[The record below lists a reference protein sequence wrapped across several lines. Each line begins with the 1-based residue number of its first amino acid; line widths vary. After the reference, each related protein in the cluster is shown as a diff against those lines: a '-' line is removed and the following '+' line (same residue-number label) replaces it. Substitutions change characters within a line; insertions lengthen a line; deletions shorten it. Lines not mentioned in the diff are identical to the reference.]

1 MIKKIGL
8 KFTVAFGA
16 IVVGIFSVW
25 LSFGVKPPDPL
36 SVPPQPVSTEN
47 TVPLVPGFV
56 ESKSGKVLLRSKGF
70 EQAKDLFAKFE
81 LVNDTAQP
89 IAYVSY
95 SYYNFKD
102 KDKFCKLAVRQE
114 FAETRG
120 DLSECVYAPK
130 VYLQALGPG
139 DTATFSVGKWDVK
152 TLVKLEAIQPEI
164 TTHVGFEIF
173 KGQDGEKEIVWSDE
187 FTFPRTL
194 D

>member
-16 IVVGIFSVW
+16 VVVGIFSVW

-95 SYYNFKD
+95 SY
-102 KDKFCKLAVRQE
+102 
-114 FAETRG
+114 
-120 DLSECVYAPK
+120 
-130 VYLQALGPG
+130 
-139 DTATFSVGKWDVK
+139 
-152 TLVKLEAIQPEI
+152 
-164 TTHVGFEIF
+164 
-173 KGQDGEKEIVWSDE
+173 
-187 FTFPRTL
+187 
-194 D
+194 